1 VPVARLR
8 LFAAAAA
15 GALAALG
22 GGLYAHRTTYIEP
35 ALFDPML
42 GVHAV
47 GYALLGGLGTALGP
61 LLGVVLDLGLLDATR
76 VVPGWRMVIFGGLVA
91 LFLRWRPR
99 GLLDEVLV
107 HRIRQTVSSW
117 LRPKP

>member
-1 VPVARLR
+1 
-8 LFAAAAA
+8 
-15 GALAALG
+15 
-22 GGLYAHRTTYIEP
+22 
-35 ALFDPML
+35 
-42 GVHAV
+42 
-47 GYALLGGLGTALGP
+47 
-61 LLGVVLDLGLLDATR
+61 VLDLGLLDATR

>member
-1 VPVARLR
+1 
-8 LFAAAAA
+8 
-15 GALAALG
+15 
-22 GGLYAHRTTYIEP
+22 
-35 ALFDPML
+35 
-42 GVHAV
+42 
-47 GYALLGGLGTALGP
+47 
-61 LLGVVLDLGLLDATR
+61 LDATR